1 MKIGRGGSK
10 SNFGGG
16 VPTNHH
22 HVEMEEQQKMG
33 NQGHIQ
39 SFLGDNIFSQKLV
52 WHAKLKLDMP
62 SENIN

>member
-1 MKIGRGGSK
+1 MVS
-10 SNFGGG
+10 
-16 VPTNHH
+16 
-22 HVEMEEQQKMG
+22 VEMEEQQKMG

-39 SFLGDNIFSQKLV
+39 SFLGDNIFSQKLG